1 MILSI
6 RNCVQLLE
14 TEIRPQ
20 CLEHIWVHPCNRNG
34 EANMVPL
41 WSLKSQKPFFSL
53 LNHFCFMVAIFNTS
67 TSTGIPAIMS
77 TFQIGKRRKRGKEGK
92 GTCKG
97 TPHPQGDIPNLLFYF
112 FPPQNHFASY
122 QPYIKIEISSMFILT
137 RTFPAESHVVFA
149 IICCP
154 IHNLLADMKIW
165 RPEYGTVVGRQIWH
179 AQSIKHIEYPPCA
192 R

>member
-1 MILSI
+1 MFSCSKQRSDHSALNTYEFTHVTEMGRLIWCLSDHW
-6 RNCVQLLE
+6 N
-14 TEIRPQ
+14 
-20 CLEHIWVHPCNRNG
+20 HK
-34 EANMVPL
+34 
-41 WSLKSQKPFFSL
+41 SLSSPYSTIFASWLPFL
-53 LNHFCFMVAIFNTS
+53 TS

-112 FPPQNHFASY
+112 FPPQSHFASH

-165 RPEYGTVVGRQIWH
+165 RPEYGTVLGRQIWH